1 MEHFVDGSQLKLFTD
16 HAALK
21 WIWDVKSTVN
31 SRLFKWS
38 LILNP
43 LRDKVDIIH
52 RPGRI
57 HNNVD
62 PLSRYPASYS
72 VNLTHID
79 NSWQEKLWNGYLA
92 DRTFGKVVKQ
102 LANLNNSTDTTDKS
116 TIDKATQTDPQSE
129 PRPTLIHSTNKVDGS
144 DRGAMVDRQ
153 GMDLENGRHDE
164 FVEPGKG
171 ERSGMKEMN
180 EAKND
185 LDRTRSPRDKGIVD
199 EENDSDGTRSPGD
212 KGIADKKK
220 RKRRSKTKGKRRS
233 EVRKGG
239 ENITDEEE
247 PGTGRDAIL
256 GENVTDEEEPGTGR
270 DTMLGG
276 NVTRVTDEEEPG
288 TGRSAILVEEEPGNT
303 QKGNIKEGS
312 AAEAQTDRVDR
323 TRGIGIGRERI
334 GMEDREE
341 RTTGEHENLLE
352 YYEKAKKPVGKE
364 AVATDGTYSLINRCL
379 YFSDRKTASLRLCVP
394 ENLVDEILRLCH
406 DKRGHPGIRNT
417 YTSLA
422 LRFYFPKMS
431 RRVKQHVAACSQ
443 CQIAK
448 PAREKPA
455 GLLQPI
461 ESPTEPCHTISL
473 DFVTGLPSSHGY
485 DAMLTVTDTFS
496 KAVRLIACNKTTS
509 AEETAKLFLLH
520 CYPIFGLPYKII
532 SDRDSRFTSKFWET
546 LMQLLDVDLGI
557 STAFH
562 PQADGQSERT
572 NQTVEI
578 ALRCFL
584 GGDVDKYP
592 KWVDYLP
599 ILEHELNSTASASTG
614 FTPNQIRFA
623 MAPRGL
629 ADSLHPLEGASE
641 AAETLAEDLRN
652 RRDEAR
658 DSIRTAQRKQKK
670 YYDARKKPDEF
681 NVGDLVL
688 LKFNRFGPG
697 YKAPK
702 PHDHKLAPIGTPFRI
717 REKISPL
724 AYRLI
729 LPTGSRMHDVVSI
742 AHLKRYQGHSDFRP
756 MPVDDEHEEFE
767 VERIDGERINSQGS
781 TEFLVKWLGYGE
793 NERTWEPLHNL
804 QHADQMVAD
813 WRSKQPDQPTN
824 RRKRSV
830 DRRTVN
836 QSTHRTRAHTRSQT
850 LQL

>member
-1 MEHFVDGSQLKLFTD
+1 M
-16 HAALK
+16 A
-21 WIWDVKSTVN
+21 
-31 SRLFKWS
+31 
-38 LILNP
+38 
-43 LRDKVDIIH
+43 
-52 RPGRI
+52 
-57 HNNVD
+57 
-62 PLSRYPASYS
+62 
-72 VNLTHID
+72 
-79 NSWQEKLWNGYLA
+79 
-92 DRTFGKVVKQ
+92 
-102 LANLNNSTDTTDKS
+102 
-116 TIDKATQTDPQSE
+116 
-129 PRPTLIHSTNKVDGS
+129 
-144 DRGAMVDRQ
+144 DRQ
-153 GMDLENGRHDE
+153 GMDLG
-164 FVEPGKG
+164 
-171 ERSGMKEMN
+171 
-180 EAKND
+180 KND
-185 LDRTRSPRDKGIVD
+185 LDR
-199 EENDSDGTRSPGD
+199 TRSPGD
-212 KGIADKKK
+212 KGIADEEDDPKGTRSPGDKGIVDEEKRNRSEEKRKKQK
-220 RKRRSKTKGKRRS
+220 KRRSKTKG
-233 EVRKGG
+233 RKGRR
-239 ENITDEEE
+239 EDVTDEEE

-256 GENVTDEEEPGTGR
+256 AENTTDEEEPGTGR
-270 DTMLGG
+270 NG
-276 NVTRVTDEEEPG
+276 
-288 TGRSAILVEEEPGNT
+288 ILVEEEPGNT
-303 QKGNIKEGS
+303 QRGSLTEKG
-312 AAEAQTDRVDR
+312 AAEAQTDRIDR
-323 TRGIGIGRERI
+323 TVSSEGGGDGTGIGREGI
-334 GMEDREE
+334 GLEDQEE
-341 RTTGEHENLLE
+341 RTTEEHGNLLE
-352 YYEKAKKPVGKE
+352 YCEKAKKPVGKE
-364 AVATDGTYSLINRCL
+364 VVATDGTYSLINRCL

-431 RRVKQHVAACSQ
+431 RRVKQYVAACSK

-448 PAREKPA
+448 PARENPA

-509 AEETAKLFLLH
+509 AEETAKLFLSH

-546 LMQLLDVDLGI
+546 LMRLLGVELGI

-599 ILEHELNSTASASTG
+599 ILEHELNSTASVSTG

-629 ADSLHPLEGASE
+629 ADLLQPLEGASE

-658 DSIRTAQRKQKK
+658 DSIRAAQRKQKK
-670 YYDARKKPDEF
+670 YYDSRKKPDEF

-702 PHDHKLAPIGTPFRI
+702 PHDHKLAPIGTPLRV

-729 LPTGSRMHDVVSI
+729 LPIGSRMHDVVSI
-742 AHLKRYQGHSDFRP
+742 AHLKRYQGNSDFRP

-767 VERIDGERINSQGS
+767 VERIDGERVNSRGS

-813 WRSKQPDQPTN
+813 WRSKQPDQPTK

-830 DRRTVN
+830 DRYSGAGTVAN